1 MKAGSVTKVPAA
13 ALSYSNTGWR
23 SQMGVVWFTFE
34 LLSWRKLLPAVL
46 CFPGFSLFL
55 QLCWHSEKSLKDL
68 TQRRSEE
75 LFQEGSKPHTTVVG
89 IVVCELWSESV
100 QTKDILS
107 YFSSLLLQ
115 SSLSPRLPHLTLDH
129 LVKHEAT
136 FWKLRLARIP
146 HLVSEPG
153 RLNFRGQSGHLLGM
167 LTL

>member
-13 ALSYSNTGWR
+13 ALSYSNAGWR

-107 YFSSLLLQ
+107 FLLYCFNPP
-115 SSLSPRLPHLTLDH
+115 SPPASPHLTLDH